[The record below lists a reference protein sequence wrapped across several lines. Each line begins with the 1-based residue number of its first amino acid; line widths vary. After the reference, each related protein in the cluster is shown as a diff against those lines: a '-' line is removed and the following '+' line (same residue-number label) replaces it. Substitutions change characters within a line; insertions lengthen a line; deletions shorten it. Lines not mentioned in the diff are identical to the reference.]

1 VPQSTRRSSP
11 VPRHARPRKQ
21 HPALRVLAVGLVA
34 VLLGAVSLAGA
45 VAQRLQGNVKHVD
58 IAALVDRPTPTS
70 TSGATEVADAHAAR
84 PVNVLLLGSDDRSGE
99 NAEIGGANG
108 GMRSDTA
115 IVMHV
120 SADRRRVELVSI
132 PRDSLVDIPACRLTN
147 QKTTKPQRAAMF
159 NSAFA
164 LGWDNGGDIASA
176 AACTVTTVQATT
188 GVPVDHVAVVDFA
201 GFQKMVDAVGG
212 VQICVPKA
220 MSDDKTGLNLP
231 AGLNALDGQ
240 TALQFARARYE
251 TGSDG
256 SDLTRIGHQQQL
268 LAALAHKVLSKAVLT
283 DPVKLM
289 SFANAAT
296 SALTTDSGLTSS
308 TATGLAYSLRGID
321 PAQVVFTTVP
331 NGPAPQD
338 RYRVVWT
345 EAAGRLWAAMAADR
359 PITDAL
365 APPSTPVPSTTSQ
378 SSAPA
383 PTATVPSPSASQRA
397 APLPKDVTSVDQV
410 QAQASAV
417 CGG

>member
-1 VPQSTRRSSP
+1 M
-11 VPRHARPRKQ
+11 
-21 HPALRVLAVGLVA
+21 LAVGLVA
-34 VLLGAVSLAGA
+34 VLLGAVSVAAA
-45 VAQRLQGNVKHVD
+45 VAQRLQGNVKRVD

-70 TSGATEVADAHAAR
+70 STTEATDPHAAR
-84 PVNVLLLGSDDRSGE
+84 AVNVLLLGSDDRSGQ

-147 QKTTKPQRAAMF
+147 QRTTKPQRAAMF

-164 LGWDNGGDIASA
+164 LGWDNGGDVASA
-176 AACTVTTVQATT
+176 AACAVTTVQTVT
-188 GVPVDHVAVVDFA
+188 GVPVDHVAVVDFV
-201 GFQKMVDAVGG
+201 GFQKMVDSVGG
-212 VQICVPKA
+212 VQVCVPKA
-220 MSDDKTGLNLP
+220 MTDEKTGLNLP
-231 AGLNALDGQ
+231 AGLSTLDGT

-283 DPVKLM
+283 DPVRLVQ
-289 SFANAAT
+289 FADAAT

-345 EAAGRLWAAMAADR
+345 EAAARLWAAMAADR

-365 APPSTPVPSTTSQ
+365 APPSTPVPSTNSGST
-378 SSAPA
+378 APA
-383 PTATVPSPSASQRA
+383 PAAAAPSPSASRPT
-397 APLPKDVTSVDQV
+397 APLPKDVTSVDQL